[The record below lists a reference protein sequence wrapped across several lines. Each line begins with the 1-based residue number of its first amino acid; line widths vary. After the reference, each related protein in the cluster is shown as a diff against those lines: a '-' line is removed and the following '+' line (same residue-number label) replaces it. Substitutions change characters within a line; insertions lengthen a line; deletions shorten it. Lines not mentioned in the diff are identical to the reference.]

1 MKRIVTIIIAALL
14 CVSLLAGC
22 GGSDIKTK
30 NDKELNETVVA
41 KIGDVKIT
49 QAYYNFIYSLLY
61 SNMAQYEQYYG
72 ADWINMEI
80 EDGKTIGDFIK
91 ENTMSQIEQLATA
104 VIIAE
109 EKGIKADSEIKKN
122 IKEQKK
128 SILEN
133 YGGED
138 GFVKFLESSRTT
150 DDAINTYL
158 EMYEV
163 YNKLFKKITSKG
175 GEAYIEDKEI
185 QDEFLS
191 EYADKLR
198 VQHILVS
205 TQEQTNEETGET
217 KPARSDEEALKIVN
231 EIIGKLD
238 KGESFDSLITE
249 YDEDPGMEAGKFY
262 VFGAGEMVAEF
273 EEASKNL
280 AIGDYT
286 KEGVK
291 TSYGYHIIKR
301 YDITT
306 EIDEFKS
313 FKETKA
319 QEKITE
325 IVEKKIETLK
335 IKWEEKVID
344 KYVDKW
350 NDEMKKAAQT
360 QNENQSSAENQ
371 TEKAE

>member
-1 MKRIVTIIIAALL
+1 MKRIFTIIIATLL

-80 EDGKTIGDFIK
+80 EEGKTIGDFIK
-91 ENTMSQIEQLATA
+91 ENTMSQIEQLAA
-104 VIIAE
+104 AMVIADE
-109 EKGIKADSEIKKN
+109 NGIKTDSEIKSH

-128 SILEN
+128 NIIEN

-138 GFVKFLESSRTT
+138 GFAEFLESSKTT
-150 DDAINTYL
+150 DAAINTYL

-163 YNKLFKKITSKG
+163 YNKLFEKITAKG

-185 QDEFLS
+185 EDEFRS

-231 EIIGKLD
+231 EIIAKLD

-262 VFGAGEMVAEF
+262 VFGDGEMVAEF

-313 FKETKA
+313 FKETKS

-325 IVEKKIETLK
+325 IIEKKIDALK
-335 IKWEEKVID
+335 IKWEEKTID

-350 NDEMKKAAQT
+350 NEEMKKAAQAQT
-360 QNENQSSAENQ
+360 ENQGSAETQ
-371 TEKAE
+371 TEKTE

>member
-1 MKRIVTIIIAALL
+1 MKRIFTIIIATLL

-30 NDKELNETVVA
+30 NDKELNETVVT
-41 KIGDVKIT
+41 KIGDVEIT

-80 EDGKTIGDFIK
+80 EEGKTIGDFIK
-91 ENTMSQIEQLATA
+91 ENTMSQIEQLAAA
-104 VIIAE
+104 VVIAGE
-109 EKGIKADSEIKKN
+109 NGIKTDSEIKKN

-128 SILEN
+128 SIIEN

-138 GFVKFLESSRTT
+138 GFAEFLESSKTT

-158 EMYEV
+158 EMFEV
-163 YNKLFKKITSKG
+163 YNKLFDKITAKG

-185 QDEFLS
+185 EDEFLA
-191 EYADKLR
+191 EYANKLR

-249 YDEDPGMEAGKFY
+249 YDEDPGMDAGKFY
-262 VFGAGEMVAEF
+262 VFGDGEMVAEF

-325 IVEKKIETLK
+325 ILEKKIDALK
-335 IKWEEKVID
+335 IKWEEKTID

-350 NDEMKKAAQT
+350 NEEMKKAAQAET
-360 QNENQSSAENQ
+360 ENQDSAENQ

>member
-1 MKRIVTIIIAALL
+1 MKRIFTIIIATLL

-30 NDKELNETVVA
+30 NDKELNETVVT
-41 KIGDVKIT
+41 KIGDVEIT

-80 EDGKTIGDFIK
+80 EEGKTIGDFIK
-91 ENTMSQIEQLATA
+91 ENTMSQIEQLAAA
-104 VIIAE
+104 VVIAGE
-109 EKGIKADSEIKKN
+109 NGIKTDSEIKKN

-128 SILEN
+128 SIIEN

-138 GFVKFLESSRTT
+138 GFAEFLESSKTT

-163 YNKLFKKITSKG
+163 YNKLFDKITAKG

-185 QDEFLS
+185 EDEFLA

-249 YDEDPGMEAGKFY
+249 YDEDPGMDAGKFY
-262 VFGAGEMVAEF
+262 VFGDGEMVAEF

-325 IVEKKIETLK
+325 ILEKKIDALK
-335 IKWEEKVID
+335 IKWEEKTID

-350 NDEMKKAAQT
+350 NEEMKKAAQAET
-360 QNENQSSAENQ
+360 ENQDSAENQ

>member
-1 MKRIVTIIIAALL
+1 MKRIFTIIIATLL

-30 NDKELNETVVA
+30 NDKELNETVVT
-41 KIGDVKIT
+41 KIGDVEIT

-80 EDGKTIGDFIK
+80 EEGKTIGDFIK
-91 ENTMSQIEQLATA
+91 ENTMSQIEQLAAA
-104 VIIAE
+104 VVIAGE
-109 EKGIKADSEIKKN
+109 NGIKTDSEIKKN

-128 SILEN
+128 SIIEN

-138 GFVKFLESSRTT
+138 GFAEFLESSKTT

-158 EMYEV
+158 EMFEV
-163 YNKLFKKITSKG
+163 YNKLFDKITAKG

-185 QDEFLS
+185 EDEFLA

-249 YDEDPGMEAGKFY
+249 YDEDPGMDAGKFY
-262 VFGAGEMVAEF
+262 VFGDGEMVAEF

-325 IVEKKIETLK
+325 ILEKKIDALK
-335 IKWEEKVID
+335 IKWEEKTID

-350 NDEMKKAAQT
+350 NEEMKKAAQAET
-360 QNENQSSAENQ
+360 ENQDSAENQ